1 MYDRKIG
8 SLLKYLQ
15 AKDQL
20 LNAEKSHFNAESAIT
35 KLNSE
40 ITTLNADKQ
49 AFIAQW
55 ASSLTGEITGKNEE
69 LMQLQQEQIKL
80 KRLVDNIIVKSPGDG
95 VVLDIPAV
103 ASGGNVRE
111 GDPIITLVQTN
122 QPLFLEVD
130 IDSKEISDMRIGMEV
145 SVKLDAM
152 PFQEFGG
159 LDGELV
165 FISKDTDLFALD
177 SERFMKISKLK

>member
-1 MYDRKIG
+1 M
-8 SLLKYLQ
+8 
-15 AKDQL
+15 
-20 LNAEKSHFNAESAIT
+20 
-35 KLNSE
+35 
-40 ITTLNADKQ
+40 NADKQ

-55 ASSLTGEITGKNEE
+55 ASNLTAEITGKNEE
-69 LMQLQQEQIKL
+69 LMQLEQEKIKL
-80 KRLVDNIIVKSPGDG
+80 QRLVDNIVVRSPGDG
-95 VVLDIPAV
+95 VVLDIPSV
-103 ASGGNVRE
+103 ASGGNIRE

-130 IDSKEISDMRIGMEV
+130 IDSKEISDIKIGMPV

-165 FISKDTDLFALD
+165 FISKDTFNESL
-177 SERFMKISKLK
+177 SWG